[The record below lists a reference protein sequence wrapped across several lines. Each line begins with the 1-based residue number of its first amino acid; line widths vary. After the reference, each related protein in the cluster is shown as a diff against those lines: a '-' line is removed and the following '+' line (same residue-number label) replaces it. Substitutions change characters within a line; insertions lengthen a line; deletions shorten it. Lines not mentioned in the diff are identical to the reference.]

1 MIIEMEQFFAIA
13 LGLDGVQ
20 IAVILISGISFL
32 LMFGI
37 ASAKGDFQGLVKT
50 TLENDE
56 SQRRRKSH

>member
-1 MIIEMEQFFAIA
+1 MELFFAIA
-13 LGLDGVQ
+13 LGLGNLQ
-20 IAVILISGISFL
+20 IAVILISGVSFL

-56 SQRRRKSH
+56 YQRKRK

>member
-1 MIIEMEQFFAIA
+1 MEQFFAIA